1 MTCGGCFMFA
11 RFFEIK
17 AKPGKKQEFFKTLK
31 DEILPILNKY
41 EIIDLIPLEPE
52 TEAAKVI
59 VISFWQSKAAI
70 EIYENEAYP
79 KIWAHLDPFVLE
91 GSDAKLCKVET
102 SIREQVL
109 AVTA

>member
-1 MTCGGCFMFA
+1 MHAFSKSRPNRA
-11 RFFEIK
+11 
-17 AKPGKKQEFFKTLK
+17 KKQEFFKTLK

>member
-1 MTCGGCFMFA
+1 MFA
-11 RFFEIK
+11 RFFEITVK
-17 AKPGKKQEFFKTLK
+17 LGKKQEFFKTLK
-31 DEILPILNKY
+31 EEILPILNKY

-79 KIWAHLDPFVLE
+79 KIWALLEPFVVE
-91 GSDAKLCKVET
+91 RSDAKLCQVET

>member
-1 MTCGGCFMFA
+1 MFA

-79 KIWAHLDPFVLE
+79 TIWALLAPFVVE
-91 GSDAKLCKVET
+91 RSDAKLCKVET

>member
-17 AKPGKKQEFFKTLK
+17 AKPGKKQEFFKALK

-79 KIWAHLDPFVLE
+79 KIWALLEPFVVE
-91 GSDAKLCKVET
+91 RSDAKLCKVET

-109 AVTA
+109 VTA

>member
-1 MTCGGCFMFA
+1 MFA

-17 AKPGKKQEFFKTLK
+17 AKPGKKQEFFKALK